1 MDRGEH
7 TRGRVAKLVAGAEAV
22 EIKATV
28 PQKQIEGG
36 LRRFNLTADNDE
48 ERFVYFFDTPDLQL
62 FNAGVVARARRIV
75 GDEHDSTVK
84 FRPVDPLAIDKKW
97 RKYKGFKIEA
107 DASEKGIVKS
117 ASLTMPVEKGLI
129 KRVVEGRNPIAD
141 LFTEEQKQ
149 FLLETAKAKFDFE
162 RVIVMGP
169 MRAWRWKFE
178 DPGLPWP
185 MTAELWKRDDG
196 ATVLEASIKT
206 PVIQAAAAGG
216 GFLAFLAELGA
227 ERDNDQQAKT
237 RWALDYFSQQAREK
251 RDAKRKPAKRAAAKA
266 APRRRLRAR

>member
-1 MDRGEH
+1 MDRGVH
-7 TRGRVAKLVAGAEAV
+7 TRGKVARLVAGAESV

-48 ERFVYFFDTPDLQL
+48 ERFIYFFDTPELQL
-62 FNAGVVARARRIV
+62 FNAGVVARARRII
-75 GDEHDSTVK
+75 GGEHDSTVK
-84 FRPVDPLAIDKKW
+84 FRPADPDTIDRKW
-97 RKYKGFKIEA
+97 QKYKGFKIEA
-107 DASEKGIVKS
+107 DASEKGVVKS

-129 KRVVEGRNPIAD
+129 KRVLEGKKRIPD
-141 LFTEEQKQ
+141 LFTEEQKA
-149 FLLETAKAKFDFE
+149 FLLETAKARFDFD

-185 MTAELWKRDDG
+185 LTAELWQRDDG
-196 ATVLEASIKT
+196 ATVLEASIKA
-206 PVIQAAAAGG
+206 PVVQAAAAGG

-227 ERDNDQQAKT
+227 ARDNDQQAKT
-237 RWALDYFSQQAREK
+237 RWALDYFAAR
-251 RDAKRKPAKRAAAKA
+251 AKGSARSNSGAGRATAAAPKQRA
-266 APRRRLRAR
+266 RARRR